1 MEVDLPQNPNPSS
14 PLPTSETLQS
24 QAADLLLNKLG
35 KIKVADHARLMVDNQ
50 RTLNTTLA
58 ADRAHRSLGQRIRE
72 WDFDRFRASQGGGPV
87 APQQPGVG
95 IDFGKDDEMGINID
109 SPTTINYHV
118 PPVPAAAA
126 TASGTTSTLGKVVQ
140 GASLMFGG
148 VGLSAIVGLALG
160 LLNRPS
166 EPAPQAEPVP
176 YVAPTINPTPQ
187 PKLQYQPGGVRL
199 EVVPYQPR

>member
-1 MEVDLPQNPNPSS
+1 MEVDLPLNPNPSS
-14 PLPTSETLQS
+14 PSPTSETLQS

-58 ADRAHRSLGQRIRE
+58 ADRAHRSLGQRIQE
-72 WDFDRFRASQGGGPV
+72 WHFDHFRGSQGGGQV
-87 APQQPGVG
+87 ATQRPGVG
-95 IDFGKDDEMGINID
+95 IDFGKDDDMGINID

-118 PPVPAAAA
+118 PQEPAPTPAVA
-126 TASGTTSTLGKVVQ
+126 GTSTLGKVVQ
-140 GASLMFGG
+140 GASLLFGG
-148 VGLSAIVGLALG
+148 VGLSAIVGAALG

-166 EPAPQAEPVP
+166 EPAPPTAPVP
-176 YVAPTINPTPQ
+176 YVAPTITPTQQ
-187 PKLQYQPGGVRL
+187 PRLQYQPGGVRL